1 MDSDELQV
9 DVICMDDREPAMRF
23 DVLTLFPEMF
33 AGPTQ
38 ASILKRAQQAQ
49 LLDIQVH
56 DIRQFATDRHQ
67 TCDDTPYG
75 GGAGMVM
82 KIAPLAAA
90 IRQVSADAEP
100 VPHVIYLTPD
110 GEPFRQQ
117 MAQHLSTLP
126 RVMLI
131 CGHYEGI
138 DERVRTHFV
147 HQEISLGD
155 YVLTGGE
162 LAAMV
167 VIDAVGRLVSG
178 VISAD
183 SLAEES
189 HSDALL
195 EYPHY
200 TRPAVW
206 EGASI
211 PDVLRSGHHGA
222 IATWRREQRLLR
234 TLQRRPDM
242 LAQAVLSAS
251 DRAFLRQHGWQ
262 DPTHKR

>member
-1 MDSDELQV
+1 
-9 DVICMDDREPAMRF
+9 MRF
-23 DVLTLFPEMF
+23 DVLTLFPSMF
-33 AGPTQ
+33 HGPTQ
-38 ASILKRAQQAQ
+38 ESILKRAQQAQ
-49 LLDIQVH
+49 LLDIHIH
-56 DIRQFATDRHQ
+56 DIRAHATDKHQ

-90 IRQVSADAEP
+90 IRTVSATDATP
-100 VPHVIYLTPD
+100 AHIIYLTPD
-110 GEPFRQQ
+110 GVPFQQ
-117 MAQHLSTLP
+117 HIAHQLSHMP
-126 RVMLI
+126 RIMLI

-138 DERVRTHFV
+138 DERIRTRFV
-147 HQEISLGD
+147 HQEISIGD

-167 VIDAVGRLVSG
+167 VIDAVGRLVPG
-178 VISAD
+178 VIKAE

-200 TRPAVW
+200 TRPALW
-206 EGASI
+206 EGEAI
-211 PDVLRSGHHGA
+211 PEVLATGNHGA
-222 IATWRREQRLLR
+222 IATWRHQQRLLR

-242 LAQAVLSAS
+242 LAKAKLTAA
-251 DRAFLRQHGWQ
+251 DRAFLRHHGWQ
-262 DPTHKR
+262 EPT